1 MSIETELQTLVG
13 PIAANAPCGPDP
25 EDSFLLASFNTY
37 RVFGLLE
44 PPSVTGPDG
53 KPKAPDWREIKQK
66 ALDALGVSR
75 DLRYLGYFA
84 VAALRVD
91 GWSGFLGSLK
101 VAAGWLKDYWAQV
114 YPPVDDDAM
123 LRKNALNYFADRMAV
138 LDFIRRLPIVENR
151 ALGRVSL
158 RDVEIATNQRPA
170 SESDVDPV
178 TESQISGV
186 FIATSTES
194 LNASKTPIDA
204 AIRHLNEIDSAMR
217 DFGGAAASPDFEPL
231 TRLLGQVQKLL
242 ADQLSARG
250 AMEGSVGQL
259 AVDPAGAVEAA
270 TVGGTVGAIRSRVDA
285 KRALDSIADFFRHTE
300 PSSPVPLFID
310 RAKNLIGKDFLEVL
324 ENVAP
329 EGVASARHAGGL
341 KDA

>member
-13 PIAANAPCGPDP
+13 PLAANAPCGPDP
-25 EDSFLLASFNTY
+25 EDSFLLASFNSY
-37 RVFGLLE
+37 RVFGQFE

-66 ALDALGVSR
+66 ALDALAVSR

-91 GWSGFLGSLK
+91 GWLGFLGSLK
-101 VAAGWLKDYWAQV
+101 VAAEWLKDYWKQV

-138 LDFIRRLPIVENR
+138 LDFLRRLPIVENR
-151 ALGRVSL
+151 TLGRVSL
-158 RDVEIATNQRPA
+158 RDIEIATNPRPA
-170 SESDVDPV
+170 SESDVEPL
-178 TESQISGV
+178 TESQIAGV
-186 FIATSTES
+186 FAAASTEKLS
-194 LNASKTPIDA
+194 AIKAPIDD
-204 AIRHLNEIDSAMR
+204 AIRHLNEIDAAMR
-217 DFGGAAASPDFEPL
+217 AFGGAPASPDFDPL
-231 TRLLGQVQKLL
+231 IKLLGQVQERL
-242 ADQLSARG
+242 ADQLSDRG
-250 AMEGSVGQL
+250 AVAGVVEPGD
-259 AVDPAGAVEAA
+259 ADPASATEPAPVGA
-270 TVGGTVGAIRSRVDA
+270 TVGAIRSRADA
-285 KRALDSIADFFRHTE
+285 KRVLDSIADFFRQTE
-300 PSSPVPLFID
+300 PSSPVPLFIN

-329 EGVASARHAGGL
+329 ESVASARHAGGL

>member
-1 MSIETELQTLVG
+1 MSIETDLQTLVG
-13 PIAANAPCGPDP
+13 PLAANGPCGPDP
-25 EDSFLLASFNTY
+25 EDSFLLASFNSY
-37 RVFGLLE
+37 RVFGLFK
-44 PPSVTGPDG
+44 PPSVPGPDG
-53 KPKAPDWREIKQK
+53 KDKEPDWREIRQK

-91 GWSGFLGSLK
+91 GWYGLLGSLK
-101 VAAGWLKDYWAQV
+101 VAAGWLKEYWAQV
-114 YPPVDDDAM
+114 YPLVDDDAM

-151 ALGRVSL
+151 TLGRVSL
-158 RDVEIATNQRPA
+158 RDVEIATKKRPTSA
-170 SESDVDPV
+170 DDPDPL
-178 TESQISGV
+178 TDSQIAG
-186 FIATSTES
+186 ICAGTSVES
-194 LNASKTPIDA
+194 LSTIKAPIDDALRLVAEIDA
-204 AIRHLNEIDSAMR
+204 AMR
-217 DFGGAAASPDFEPL
+217 AFGGAPASPDFEPL
-231 TRLLGQVQKLL
+231 SGLLSQVQKFL
-242 ADQLSARG
+242 ADQLTARG
-250 AMEGSVGQL
+250 ATSGTVGQVESDPVSATDL
-259 AVDPAGAVEAA
+259 AP
-270 TVGGTVGAIRSRVDA
+270 VGGSVGAIRSRIDA
-285 KRALDSIADFFRHTE
+285 KRALDSIAAFFRQTE

>member
-13 PIAANAPCGPDP
+13 PLAADAPCGPDP

-37 RVFGLLE
+37 RVFGLFE

-66 ALDALGVSR
+66 ALDALGMSR

-91 GWSGFLGSLK
+91 GWPGLLGSLK
-101 VAAGWLKDYWAQV
+101 VAAGWLKDYWSQV
-114 YPPVDDDAM
+114 YPAVDDDAM

-158 RDVEIATNQRPA
+158 RDIEIATNQRPA

-186 FIATSTES
+186 FAAT
-194 LNASKTPIDA
+194 ASERLSAMKASFDDAIRHVNEIDA
-204 AIRHLNEIDSAMR
+204 AMR
-217 DFGGAAASPDFEPL
+217 AFGGAHASPDFEPL
-231 TRLLGQVQKLL
+231 TRLLAQVQNLL
-242 ADQLSARG
+242 SDQLTARG
-250 AMEGSVGQL
+250 AAEGIVGQG
-259 AVDPAGAVEAA
+259 ASDPASATEAGA
-270 TVGGTVGAIRSRVDA
+270 VGGTVAAIRSRVEA
-285 KRALDSIADFFRHTE
+285 KRALDSIADFFRQTE

-310 RAKNLIGKDFLEVL
+310 RAKNLIGKNFLEVL